1 MFKLPKTTLIL
12 GGMAILLAGGVT
24 FQEMQRNATPPP
36 IATTTKHFAF
46 TPDTIQAIAIDHKG
60 QILKLYRGSEAKP
73 IWKMDQPTP
82 VEVSEPAVSFLSN
95 LLVDSQSDRDFTTD
109 AKKLQEYGLV
119 QPQGKLIIQLKNG
132 KTHYLLLGNADFKGD
147 SLYAI
152 VDPPDPPTAQV
163 KIRLVSRT
171 FQDLIQRSP
180 QDWRKVD
187 SSQPSPA
194 PQSSQSSQS
203 PPTSQSSQS
212 PSPPTS
218 QSPQD

>member
-24 FQEMQRNATPPP
+24 FQEMQRNAAPPP
-36 IATTTKHFAF
+36 IATTTKHFDF
-46 TPDTIQAIAIDHKG
+46 TPDAIQAIAIEHKG

-73 IWKMDQPTP
+73 TWKMDQPTP

-187 SSQPSPA
+187 SSQPRTSP
-194 PQSSQSSQS
+194 QSSQS

>member
-1 MFKLPKTTLIL
+1 
-12 GGMAILLAGGVT
+12 
-24 FQEMQRNATPPP
+24 
-36 IATTTKHFAF
+36 
-46 TPDTIQAIAIDHKG
+46 
-60 QILKLYRGSEAKP
+60 
-73 IWKMDQPTP
+73 MDQPTP

-187 SSQPSPA
+187 SSPPSPA
-194 PQSSQSSQS
+194 PHSSQSSQS

-212 PSPPTS
+212 SQSPSPPTS
-218 QSPQD
+218 RSPQD